1 VKNSEPRVQLSNHAR
16 IRGLVLILFL
26 GSILFFWQLGAT
38 GLVDETPPLFAA
50 AGRAMSATGD
60 WLTPRVNG
68 LNRFD
73 KPPLIYWLMGF
84 VYSLPRQEFW
94 DPLGTWA
101 ARFPSALSSLLL
113 MLAIGDTVMLW
124 PQSEGILARRAGVA
138 TSLLFALSPLVMVWS
153 RIAVSD
159 ALLCSTLGISLLCH
173 WRRYADQTTQNWWI
187 GWVFLGLAVLT
198 KGPVAIVLSFMTIG
212 TFLLLSKTKPI
223 IFISKIKPIKGLL
236 ISASICLPWYLL
248 ELVYEGK
255 AFWNSFFGYHNFQ
268 RFTSVVNSHQEPF
281 WFFFLVLI
289 ISSLPFT
296 PLLFSGFI
304 DSLRSL
310 NKKYYRPENS
320 LAIYASS
327 WLISVFVLFTF
338 SATKL
343 PSYWLPAVPAAALL
357 TGIASFQKKPENR
370 YNFFLYYFV
379 GIISA
384 VLSLVFFVSPLWVV
398 NIYDPE
404 MPGMADELLNSGL
417 LVRAGFFF
425 GLTSL
430 LSFFI
435 RYELLP
441 RFFIFLQL
449 PIIFFQTFVFVPL
462 MGLADQ
468 IRQLPLRQVSDLI
481 LTVKKINEPL
491 IMAGIVKPS
500 IHFYTNQIVFYAG
513 NTSRNLLNVTERIY
527 FENRKG
533 WKNFSEINLSNIDS
547 VLVIIDTKTSNLQH
561 WTDLEPQ
568 NLGEFGIY
576 KVWRLKTRKLKER
589 ADKIKL
595 SGVKSNWRIPKPE
608 RL

>member
-1 VKNSEPRVQLSNHAR
+1 MRNSESRVQLSNPAR
-16 IRGLVLILFL
+16 NRGLILIVFL

-73 KPPLIYWLMGF
+73 KPPLIYWLMGL
-84 VYSLPRQEFW
+84 VYSLPNQEFW

-113 MLAIGDTVMLW
+113 MLAIGDTVMRW
-124 PQSEGILARRAGVA
+124 PQSEGILVRRAGVGSA
-138 TSLLFALSPLVMVWS
+138 LIFALSPLVMVWS

-173 WRRYADQTTQNWWI
+173 WRRYADQATQSWWM

-198 KGPVAIVLSFMTIG
+198 KGPVAIVLTSMTIG

-223 IFISKIKPIKGLL
+223 LFISKIKPFKGIL
-236 ISASICLPWYLL
+236 ITAGISLPWYML
-248 ELVYEGK
+248 ELIYEGK
-255 AFWNSFFGYHNFQ
+255 PFLNSFFGYHNFQ

-296 PLLFSGFI
+296 PFLFSGFV

-310 NKKYYRPENS
+310 NNKYFMPEKS

-327 WLISVFVLFTF
+327 WLISVFALFTF

-343 PSYWLPAVPAAALL
+343 PSYWLPAIPAAAVL
-357 TGIASFQKKPENR
+357 TGIACFQKKHDEN
-370 YNFFLYYFV
+370 YNFYSYYLV
-379 GIISA
+379 GIIA
-384 VLSLVFFVSPLWVV
+384 ALLSLTFFISPLWIV
-398 NIYDPE
+398 NVYDPE
-404 MPGMADELLNSGL
+404 MPGLAEELIKSGL
-417 LVRAGFFF
+417 LIKAGLFF
-425 GLTSL
+425 GLTSF

-435 RYELLP
+435 RTKLLNS
-441 RFFIFLQL
+441 FFIFLQL
-449 PIIFFQTFVFVPL
+449 PIIFFHTFVFVPL
-462 MGLADQ
+462 ISLADQ
-468 IRQLPLRQVSDLI
+468 IRQFPLRQVAELI

-500 IHFYTNQIVFYAG
+500 LHFYTNQIVFYAG

-533 WKNFSEINLSNIDS
+533 WKNISNINSSNLDS
-547 VLVIIDTKTSNLQH
+547 VLVVIDNKTSNLQH
-561 WTDLEPQ
+561 WSGLNPQ
-568 NLGEFGIY
+568 KLGAFGIY
-576 KVWRLKTRKLKER
+576 KVWRLDTRKLKER
-589 ADKIKL
+589 ADQIKL
-595 SGVKSNWRIPKPE
+595 SGVKPNWRIPKPE